1 MERRCACYYGPRM
14 GFTVLA
20 INPGSTS
27 TKCAIYRDT
36 KEAWKKGVSH
46 APEDLAR
53 FRRLQDQLEFRGA
66 AVRAGI
72 AESGIPLTEISAVV
86 GRGGLLKPL
95 PGGVYE
101 VNDRMKADLLSEKYG
116 RHASNLGALI
126 ADSLAAELGIRAFIV
141 DPVVVDELA
150 DVARYSGIPE
160 IPRRSIFHALNQKAI
175 AKRAAARVGKP
186 YADCTLVIAHMGG
199 GTSIGIHVNGLVVD
213 VNNALDGDGPF
224 AIERAGTVP
233 AGDWMRWV
241 LSHQHDPQ
249 ALQLM
254 LTGKGGLVSYLG
266 TNDFPAIEQAA
277 RGVGS
282 AAGGAPEATVNGT
295 PDRPG
300 ASLDSAACDRLIR
313 TLCYQ
318 AAKSIAGLAAFTG
331 GKVDA
336 VVLTGGLAFS
346 ERVVKEIGDRVSFL
360 APVLVFPGENELEAL
375 ALGAREVLS
384 GETCPRIYEG

>member
-1 MERRCACYYGPRM
+1 M
-14 GFTVLA
+14 GFTILA

-36 KEAWKKGVSH
+36 GEVWKKGVSH
-46 APEDLAR
+46 PSEDLAR
-53 FRRLQDQLEFRGA
+53 FRRLRDQLEYRSTAVREGIAGA
-66 AVRAGI
+66 A
-72 AESGIPLTEISAVV
+72 IPLSEISAVV

-101 VNDRMKADLLSEKYG
+101 VNERMKADLMGEKYG
-116 RHASNLGALI
+116 RHASNLGALL
-126 ADSLAAELGIRAFIV
+126 ADSIASELGVPAFIV

-150 DVARYSGIPE
+150 PVSRFSGIPE

-175 AKRAAARVGKP
+175 AKKAACSLGKQ
-186 YADCTLVIAHMGG
+186 YGQSCLVVAHMGG

-241 LSHQHDPQ
+241 LAHQHDPQ

-254 LTGKGGLVSYLG
+254 LTGRGGLVAYLG
-266 TNDFPAIEQAA
+266 TNDFPAIEQSAE
-277 RGVGS
+277 GS
-282 AAGGAPEATVNGT
+282 GA
-295 PDRPG
+295 
-300 ASLDSAACDRLIR
+300 LDKALSDQLIQ

-318 AAKSIAGLAAFTG
+318 VAKSIAGLAAFTNG
-331 GKVDA
+331 RLDA
-336 VVLTGGLAFS
+336 VVLTGGLAYS
-346 ERVVKEIGDRVSFL
+346 QRVVKEISERVSFL
-360 APVLVFPGENELEAL
+360 GPVLVFPGENELEAL
-375 ALGAREVLS
+375 AMGAREVLL
-384 GETCPRIYEG
+384 GESAARVYE